1 MAAMSDKAMVV
12 TPSYLLA
19 GLQPFIRNAGSVEG
33 AGAGG
38 KWHHSVNADATAL
51 ARVDWGW
58 GSRPAQHKRQ
68 QKCSLADVRKLQR
81 TLAASQA

>member
-1 MAAMSDKAMVV
+1 MVV
-12 TPSYLLA
+12 TPAHLLA
-19 GLQPFIRNAGSVEG
+19 GLQPFIRNAGSVYG

-38 KWHHSVNADATAL
+38 KWYHSVNAAATTL

-58 GSRPAQHKRQ
+58 GSRPAQHRGQ
-68 QKCSLADVRKLQR
+68 PICSLADARKLQR